1 MDCATGRQRPTRLT
15 DVAAERDAAFAT
27 FSPDGTRIVTFFSRG
42 CGASGCHHLFTLD
55 ADGSDFQ
62 KLVTG
67 VPDTLPLRL
76 GPGGLSVAIRR
87 RLTVLSLS
95 AIAALVALGGTSAEA
110 TYPGPNGRI
119 AFSDYVSG
127 QIYAVNPDGSA
138 SRAAHTTSTRTTPP
152 TIRVGLRT
160 GRGSS
165 STCSGSTPDDDHSRI
180 WIMDADGSHQS
191 QVASE
196 TPGFRDYAPKFTP
209 DGSEIVFSRC
219 QPNDGVCA
227 IWEMRSDGTHKQALT
242 PFVHDETNEII
253 DFVPSVSPD
262 GTQIAF
268 GRFADGGFFGRI
280 FVMNADGSDPHSIT
294 PPRFEGFAPD
304 WAPDGQRLTFSSYV
318 ARLGSAVFSLR
329 PDGSDIERLTENN
342 FPFNDFNSV
351 YSPRG
356 NRIAFSSDRKFP
368 DLCCEDLFEMR
379 AAGGAGHP
387 LGVGLSPPG
396 IINPAWGSAPL
407 VP

>member
-1 MDCATGRQRPTRLT
+1 M
-15 DVAAERDAAFAT
+15 
-27 FSPDGTRIVTFFSRG
+27 
-42 CGASGCHHLFTLD
+42 
-55 ADGSDFQ
+55 
-62 KLVTG
+62 
-67 VPDTLPLRL
+67 
-76 GPGGLSVAIRR
+76 AIRR
-87 RLTVLSLS
+87 RLTVLVLI

-119 AFSDYVSG
+119 AFSDYVSA
-127 QIYAVNPDGSA
+127 QIYAVNPDGSGLA
-138 SRAAHTTSTRTTPP
+138 QLTDLDSHHAADHPSWSADGTR
-152 TIRVGLRT
+152 ILFNVFRFN
-160 GRGSS
+160 
-165 STCSGSTPDDDHSRI
+165 PDDDHSRI

-191 QVASE
+191 QVATE

-209 DGSEIVFSRC
+209 DGTKIVFSRC

-268 GRFADGGFFGRI
+268 GRFADGGFVGRI

-318 ARLGSAVFSLR
+318 ARLGTAIFSLR
-329 PDGSDIERLTENN
+329 PDGTDIEQLTESN
-342 FPFNDFNSV
+342 FPFNDFSSV

-356 NRIAFSSDRKFP
+356 NRLAFSSDRKFP
-368 DLCCEDLFEMR
+368 DLCCADLFEMR
-379 AAGGAGHP
+379 VAGGAGHP